1 MIHFAIIL
9 FRNYHYECRKGKKTV
24 AQTDM
29 LQQWFPFPTLE
40 FSELFGT
47 TYYFTNVCK
56 GSLWDQFI
64 DNNNIEYITVMLAVV
79 HCNQTI

>member
-1 MIHFAIIL
+1 MAESLWSINGVRGEKL
-9 FRNYHYECRKGKKTV
+9 V
-24 AQTDM
+24 AETDM
-29 LQQWFPFPTLE
+29 LQQWFPFATLE

-56 GSLWDQFI
+56 GSLRDQFI
-64 DNNNIEYITVMLAVV
+64 DNNNIEYITVMLAVM